1 MKVGKRM
8 ARKGILF
15 VISGPSGVGKGSIT
29 KAVMKRMKNIKLSI
43 SATTRLPRTGEVSG
57 REYYF
62 IDQPAFIQMIDNDL
76 FLEWAKVYNNLYGTP
91 RHFVDHNLDKGQDV
105 LLEIDIQGAIK
116 VKEKMPAGVFIF
128 IAPPSIEE
136 LAQRLIN
143 RGSDSPESM
152 EVRLA
157 SYKWEMEQYRHYDYI
172 VLNKELDT
180 AVDTVCSII
189 NAERCRVSNLI

>member
-1 MKVGKRM
+1 M